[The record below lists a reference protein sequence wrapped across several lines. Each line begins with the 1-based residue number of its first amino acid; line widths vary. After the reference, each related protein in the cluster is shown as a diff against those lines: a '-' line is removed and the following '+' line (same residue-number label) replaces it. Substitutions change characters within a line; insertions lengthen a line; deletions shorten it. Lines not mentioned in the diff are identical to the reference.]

1 MNIQTLRVVGFLEGI
16 SFLLLLFIA
25 MPMKY
30 IFDNPMLVKYV
41 GMGHGVLFI
50 LFLIVLLVVC
60 EKQKWSLKMFIL
72 GLIASILPFGPFVF
86 DAKIK
91 KLEPEQAEAWVKKTG
106 FKKDFLIVVIKSAHS
121 NECALFI
128 MMWTSLNSVNKILV
142 NTTLKTFLHHFFHS
156 RTWKAK
162 P

>member
-16 SFLLLLFIA
+16 SFLLLLFVA

-30 IFDNPMLVKYV
+30 IFDNPILVKYV
-41 GMGHGVLFI
+41 GIGHGVLFI
-50 LFLIVLLVVC
+50 LFLIVLFVVC

-91 KLEPEQAEAWVKKTG
+91 KLEPEQAEA
-106 FKKDFLIVVIKSAHS
+106 
-121 NECALFI
+121 
-128 MMWTSLNSVNKILV
+128 
-142 NTTLKTFLHHFFHS
+142 
-156 RTWKAK
+156 
-162 P
+162 